1 VISGL
6 ESGKTIKELNHRNY
20 TDRVGTTVFAVGES
34 GTLTLSFRE
43 ITGQYSIA
51 FFRFPEFFSVSP
63 AQLVTSVTAN
73 LELHGVR

>member
-1 VISGL
+1 VVSGL

-43 ITGQYSIA
+43 ITGQHSIA
-51 FFRFPEFFSVSP
+51 FFRFPEFSSVS
-63 AQLVTSVTAN
+63 QHN
-73 LELHGVR
+73 L